1 MESKIRQTCE
11 SFFNIHLKQEQLDTL
26 GSYYIHQKDT
36 ILLAPTGYGK
46 SIIYQAA
53 PLLFNEDKYKP
64 SSRSRVSSS
73 TIIKRHSNSSGSE
86 NDILAA
92 PDHSTP
98 IRPEAE
104 RMDVADSFNQTTVV
118 DDVSYGIESMSLS
131 TVTEE
136 VQFRPIPQAESEV
149 EVKPKEKPP
158 SRSKVCFSNTV
169 YQSHSIEHACMY
181 VVDLL
186 KELE

>member
-1 MESKIRQTCE
+1 
-11 SFFNIHLKQEQLDTL
+11 
-26 GSYYIHQKDT
+26 
-36 ILLAPTGYGK
+36 
-46 SIIYQAA
+46 
-53 PLLFNEDKYKP
+53 
-64 SSRSRVSSS
+64 
-73 TIIKRHSNSSGSE
+73 
-86 NDILAA
+86 
-92 PDHSTP
+92 
-98 IRPEAE
+98 
-104 RMDVADSFNQTTVV
+104 MDVADSFNQTTVV

-158 SRSKVCFSNTV
+158 SRLKVCFSNTV
-169 YQSHSIEHACMY
+169 YHSHSIEHACMY

>member
-26 GSYYIHQKDT
+26 GSYYIHQKVT
-36 ILLAPTGYGK
+36 ILFAPTGYGK
-46 SIIYQAA
+46 SIIFQAA
-53 PLLFNEDKYKP
+53 PLLFNEDKYTP
-64 SSRSRVSSS
+64 STRSSVSS

-104 RMDVADSFNQTTVV
+104 MMDVADSFNQTTVV
-118 DDVSYGIESMSLS
+118 DDVSYDIESMSLS

-149 EVKPKEKPP
+149 EVKPKEKPL